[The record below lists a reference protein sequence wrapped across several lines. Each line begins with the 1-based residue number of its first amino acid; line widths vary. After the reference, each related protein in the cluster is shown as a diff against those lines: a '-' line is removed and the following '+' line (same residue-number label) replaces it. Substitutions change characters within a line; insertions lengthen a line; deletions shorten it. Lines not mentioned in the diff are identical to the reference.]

1 MRPSGGFVSRV
12 VLPPRF
18 QFNQAGTRFFVYL
31 LPPSAKDAKPATVT
45 VNAAPGTIRPGPE
58 DDYAGIRVLDAR
70 DKPPYRDEET
80 WKSRWRPPC
89 PEPYV
94 RRGHPVEPGPDGHFL
109 HVRRHTRAFSGAM
122 SFAVVRTVRDIWE
135 HHFQRP
141 LPWFFRDTY
150 KYLELIPRVDS
161 ANAWSGEGFL
171 EFGFFRSD
179 VDQPFSESFD
189 SVAHETGHLILKSV
203 IGNPTEDKKTL
214 THRSHEEAGA
224 DLVALVALLHFEREV
239 VEPVLR
245 KTRGR
250 LYNGNPFSRI
260 GEHRSRAQV
269 RKLFNHED
277 WSSIETPWN
286 DYDTHTVSV
295 ILSGAAYNLLVAL
308 YHERLGQRG
317 VLPPRAIARRLTGAR
332 LAAAEEDFPR
342 RFRVAGPEFIEA
354 LKDARDYFAR
364 LLALA
369 WDRTSVEEFSTAPMG
384 FGHVIANLT
393 AADVQLSG
401 GAHTGWIR
409 DLFKERG
416 LPPRPRL

>member
-1 MRPSGGFVSRV
+1 MLASRV
-12 VLPPRF
+12 ALPPRF
-18 QFNQAGTRFFVYL
+18 QFNQAGTRFYVYL
-31 LPPSAKDAKPATVT
+31 QPPSVKDFAKPVTVT

-58 DDYAGIRVLDAR
+58 DDYVGIRVLDATG
-70 DKPPYRDEET
+70 KPPYRDEET

-89 PEPYV
+89 PEPYF
-94 RRGHPVEPGPDGHFL
+94 RHGHPVEPGPDGHFL
-109 HVRRHTRAFSGAM
+109 HVKRHTRAFSGAM
-122 SFAVVRTVRDIWE
+122 CFAVVRTARDIWE

-150 KYLELIPRVDS
+150 KHLELIPRVDS
-161 ANAWSGEGFL
+161 ANAWSGEGYL
-171 EFGFFRSD
+171 EFGFFESD
-179 VDQPFSESFD
+179 IDQPFSESFD

-224 DLVALVALLHFEREV
+224 DLIALVALLHFERDA

-260 GEHRSRAQV
+260 GEHRSRAQA
-269 RKLFNHED
+269 RMLFNSED
-277 WSSIETPWN
+277 WSSIEQPWN
-286 DYDTHTVSV
+286 DYDTHAVSA

-308 YHERLGQRG
+308 YHERLRQRG
-317 VLPPRAIARRLTGAR
+317 ALPPRRAARRLSGER

-342 RFRVAGPEFIEA
+342 HFRVAGPEFIEA

-369 WDRTSVEEFSTAPMG
+369 WDRTSVEEFSTASMG
-384 FGHVIANLT
+384 FSHVIANLT

-401 GAHTGWIR
+401 GAHAGWIH